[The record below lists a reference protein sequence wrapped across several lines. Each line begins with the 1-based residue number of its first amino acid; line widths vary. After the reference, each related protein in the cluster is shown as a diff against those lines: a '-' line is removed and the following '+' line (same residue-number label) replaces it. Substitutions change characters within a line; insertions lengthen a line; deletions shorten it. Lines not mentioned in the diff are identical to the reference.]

1 MSWLASMFGGGKA
14 EKDMDEHLD
23 ALRKQTRE
31 IDHKLRNLDMKLSSI
46 SEPLSQLVE
55 EWQRQERGVDGKSVD

>member
-1 MSWLASMFGGGKA
+1 MFGGGKA